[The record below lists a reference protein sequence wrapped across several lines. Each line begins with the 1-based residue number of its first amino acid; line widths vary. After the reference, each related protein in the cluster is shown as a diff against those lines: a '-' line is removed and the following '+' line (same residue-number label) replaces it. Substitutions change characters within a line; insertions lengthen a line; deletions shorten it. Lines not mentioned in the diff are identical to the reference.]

1 MNEEFLEVYSYRTI
15 LHSSFKYREV
25 HAPVY
30 PSLHKVRM
38 FLETVFLPVFQDEES
53 VFFQQVVLE
62 DEIGQGFQPGK
73 LVGRVSKDKV
83 ELLASALRYLN
94 TSPRMGRHLSVFNSC
109 IILQMKA

>member
-83 ELLASALRYLN
+83 ELLASAFE
-94 TSPRMGRHLSVFNSC
+94 VFEYVTVAMVGTCPSL
-109 IILQMKA
+109 ISA

>member
-38 FLETVFLPVFQDEES
+38 FLETVFLPVFQNEEGGLREIQYHLK
-53 VFFQQVVLE
+53 QQQNNESSSETDTARQE
-62 DEIGQGFQPGK
+62 D
-73 LVGRVSKDKV
+73 
-83 ELLASALRYLN
+83 
-94 TSPRMGRHLSVFNSC
+94 
-109 IILQMKA
+109 

>member
-73 LVGRVSKDKV
+73 LVGRVGKDKV
-83 ELLASALRYLN
+83 ELLASAFE
-94 TSPRMGRHLSVFNSC
+94 VFEYVRVWVDTCPSL
-109 IILQMKA
+109 IPA